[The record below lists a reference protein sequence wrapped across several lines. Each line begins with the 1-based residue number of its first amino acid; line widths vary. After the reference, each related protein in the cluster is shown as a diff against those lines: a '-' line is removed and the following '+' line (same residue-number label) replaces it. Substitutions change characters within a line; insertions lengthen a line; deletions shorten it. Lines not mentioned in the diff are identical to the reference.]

1 MEDKDKKIKEL
12 EEEILNQKAVLK
24 SERLLTVEI
33 KTELEKTKLHVLSL
47 QDLNEDYS
55 NKIAKYKVI
64 VNKINEINALI
75 RDLKVFF

>member
-33 KTELEKTKLHVLSL
+33 KTELEKTKLHVFSL